1 MSRNTFN
8 ALWTSL
14 VRRIGLMPRIRGDSP
29 GTRYGY
35 NAHELRDIG
44 KSLLHTRAKAEGFD
58 MDCAEFWLGH
68 TIDKLG
74 YDKFFNDVEYVRKQY
89 LIAEKHLNIIS
100 VPQAGEE
107 VKRQEVEIK
116 QMQDRL
122 EKLEAIY
129 SEKIKIRES

>member
-1 MSRNTFN
+1 M
-8 ALWTSL
+8 L
-14 VRRIGLMPRIRGDSP
+14 VEQRLARSDPV
-29 GTRYGY
+29 
-35 NAHELRDIG
+35 
-44 KSLLHTRAKAEGFD
+44 
-58 MDCAEFWLGH
+58 EFWLGH
-68 TIDKLG
+68 IVDKLG
-74 YDKFFNDVEYVRKQY
+74 YDKFYNNFEYVKKQY

-129 SEKIKIRES
+129 SEKIKIKE